1 MSLLRRTAPGAIS
14 KMMGRLLRRRFAP
27 YRNDIVLLCYTS
39 FMKLGI
45 VTDSTSDLPGYLIEQ
60 HEIQVVP
67 TVLVLEGREY
77 KDGIGISREEFY
89 ARLPSLQTHP
99 TTAAPSIGDF
109 LSPYRTLLDSGC
121 DHILS
126 IHAASQL
133 TAIFNIAK
141 QAAGNFPGKV
151 TVVDSGSLSMGL
163 GFQVLAAAETGDLG
177 LKAALEAA
185 ESARKRLQVK
195 AALDT
200 LEYLKRSGRVPGVVA
215 NLGGLLS
222 IKPMIELRDGEVKA
236 IGAVRTTALVDEKI
250 LNFALE
256 VGEMERLAILHT
268 NAEPRARN
276 LLDELMERARKSV
289 PREILLVNI
298 TAVIG
303 THLGP
308 NGLGFA
314 AIKK

>member
-1 MSLLRRTAPGAIS
+1 
-14 KMMGRLLRRRFAP
+14 
-27 YRNDIVLLCYTS
+27 
-39 FMKLGI
+39 MKLGI
-45 VTDSTSDLPGYLIEQ
+45 VTDSTADLPSYLIEQ

-67 TVLVLEGREY
+67 TILVLEGKEY
-77 KDGIGISREEFY
+77 ADGIGISREEFY
-89 ARLPSLQTHP
+89 NRLPSLQTPP

-109 LSPYRTLLDSGC
+109 LSPYQYLLTSGC
-121 DHILS
+121 DHVLS

-133 TAIFNIAK
+133 TTIVNVAR
-141 QAAGNFPGKV
+141 QAAGEFPGKV
-151 TVVDSGSLSMGL
+151 TVLDSGSLSMGL
-163 GFQVLAAAETGDLG
+163 GFQALAAAEANNIGVN
-177 LKAALEAA
+177 AALEAV

-200 LEYLKRSGRVPGVVA
+200 MEYLKRSGRVPGVVA

-236 IGAVRTTALVDEKI
+236 IGAVRTTRQADEKI
-250 LNFALE
+250 LSFALS

-268 NAEPRARN
+268 NAEDRARN
-276 LLDELMERARKSV
+276 LLNELMNQARQSV
-289 PREILLVNI
+289 PRDILFVNV

-314 AIKK
+314 AVRK